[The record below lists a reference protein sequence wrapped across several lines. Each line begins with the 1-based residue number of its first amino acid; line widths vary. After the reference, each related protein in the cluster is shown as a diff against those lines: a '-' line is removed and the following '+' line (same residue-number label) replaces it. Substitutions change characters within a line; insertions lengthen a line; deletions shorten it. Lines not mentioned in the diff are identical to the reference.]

1 MSMMALAMPRAPAL
15 RLLASL
21 AAFQAAWFACVLFAA
36 RGEPLA
42 AVASVLAAMVLHC
55 AWSDSRRADAWLVL
69 AALAI
74 GVAWDSALALNGIVH
89 YAAPWPAIG
98 AAPIW
103 ILALWA
109 LFATTLRQPL
119 RWLHGRPVL
128 AALFGGIGGPLSYA
142 AAARLGACTLPAG
155 NLSMAVL
162 GIGWAIATPL
172 LLHLARRL
180 EREVRA

>member
-1 MSMMALAMPRAPAL
+1 VNLATIALPRAPAL

-21 AAFQAAWFACVLFAA
+21 AAFQAAWFACVLLAA
-36 RGEPLA
+36 RGDPMA
-42 AVASVLAAMVLHC
+42 AVASVLAAMVLHF
-55 AWSDSRRADAWLVL
+55 AWSDRRRADAWLTVV
-69 AALAI
+69 ALAI
-74 GVAWDSALALNGIVH
+74 GVAWDSAMARSGIVH
-89 YAAPWPAIG
+89 YAAPWPAIV
-98 AAPIW
+98 AAPVW

-142 AAARLGACTLPAG
+142 AAARLGACTLPDAS
-155 NLSMAVL
+155 LAMVVL

-172 LLHLARRL
+172 LLQLARRL